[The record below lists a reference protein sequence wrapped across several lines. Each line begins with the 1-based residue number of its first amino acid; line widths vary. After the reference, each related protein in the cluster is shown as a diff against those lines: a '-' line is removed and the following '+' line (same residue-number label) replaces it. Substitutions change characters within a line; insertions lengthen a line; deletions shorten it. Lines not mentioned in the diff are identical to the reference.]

1 MSMTTIIG
9 LSRRSLFARTSLGAA
24 ALIGLRGATQ
34 RGAFAAR
41 QADLEPVSLQL
52 NWNPNAEH
60 APYFLGKSLG
70 FYADE
75 GIEIEIRP
83 GQGSATAV
91 KLVGTG
97 DSNFGVAVAD
107 AVTVGR
113 AQGIPV
119 VATAVLL
126 QDSPTV
132 LASFAEKGI
141 VAPEDLY
148 GHRVAVNPQSTTHA
162 YWLAF
167 VDVNELDR
175 SQITEV
181 NITSGV
187 MPALISDQVDAIG
200 VLLTNEAVT
209 LGHEGF
215 ELNIIN
221 YGDYGVR
228 SYGQVLFTNDTFAS
242 ENPDLARRFT
252 AATLRSWEYSLEH
265 VDEAVAALAE
275 AIPETDVEL
284 ETAKWGPIQEL
295 APGSEGIDQFG
306 QQTLEGW
313 QETYDTFV
321 AGGLIT
327 EPFDPQSLFT
337 NDFLPSAEQ
346 AAATPSA

>member
-1 MSMTTIIG
+1 MSTIG
-9 LSRRSLFARTSLGAA
+9 LSRRSLLARASLGVAFA
-24 ALIGLRGATQ
+24 GLHTTAPQ
-34 RGAFAAR
+34 RVFAAR
-41 QADLEPVSLQL
+41 QDLEPVSLQL

-60 APYFLGKSLG
+60 APYYLGKKLG
-70 FYADE
+70 FYAEE
-75 GIEIEIRP
+75 GIDVEIRP
-83 GQGSATAV
+83 GQGSSTAV

-97 DSNFGVAVAD
+97 DSDFGVAVAD

-113 AQGIPV
+113 GQGVPV

-126 QDSPTV
+126 QESPTV
-132 LASFAEKGI
+132 LVSFVEKGI
-141 VAPEDLY
+141 VEPADLI
-148 GHRVAVNPQSTTHA
+148 GKRVAVNTQSTVHA

-167 VDVNELDR
+167 LDVNEIDR

-181 NITSGV
+181 NVSGASL
-187 MPALISDQVDAIG
+187 PLLIADQVDATG
-200 VLLTNEAVT
+200 ALLTNEVVT
-209 LGHEGF
+209 LLDEGF

-221 YGDYGVR
+221 YDEYGVH

-242 ENPDLARRFT
+242 ENPDLTGRFT
-252 AATLRSWEYSLEH
+252 AATIRSWEYSLEH

-284 ETAKWGPIQEL
+284 ETAKWTPIQEL
-295 APGSEGIDQFG
+295 ARGTTGDIPFG

-313 QETYDTFV
+313 QETYNTFES
-321 AGGLIT
+321 GGLIE

-337 NDFLPSAEQ
+337 TEFLPAADR